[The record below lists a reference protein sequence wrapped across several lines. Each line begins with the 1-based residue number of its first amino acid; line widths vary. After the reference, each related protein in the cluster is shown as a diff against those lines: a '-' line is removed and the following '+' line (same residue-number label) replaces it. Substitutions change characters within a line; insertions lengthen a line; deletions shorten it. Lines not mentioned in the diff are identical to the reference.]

1 MILVFHNIS
10 FYFLLGLILGRRN
23 VFLNFL
29 SNKLNVFR
37 AVDFCW
43 IRLFLDAWVG
53 SKELRSERNW
63 GRLLL
68 MNPLRVFFLSAVLA
82 GFAVV
87 GCVGDAL
94 FRLEVDA
101 KGGLSVYRE
110 GGQFPLLYG
119 ESEARRSVWWIP
131 FFPPEDRRTRFLNC
145 DAAVSVEFSDWN
157 GRGSLGKD
165 AGADLWR
172 LVALTAIQAEG
183 KAVSWR
189 TVYDLLD
196 ERGGAV
202 LRETQTWSLQEGEGA
217 SILLDLEWM
226 GEARSEVVFG
236 GEGFGGLVVRTPD
249 KKGVVREVFNAAR
262 QRNGRADGQRAMWAS
277 LGIGWTG
284 FEKRFHLSVFDH
296 PDNPGFP
303 QHWRVG
309 KDLDFGTVRS
319 PGKQWRLAAGE
330 AILVK
335 HRLRIHEGVRNDVAI
350 TEAWSD
356 FSGLGGTWALWGV
369 AQREGREAEFL
380 TPERAVEV
388 MTIAEGFQVNVYAAE
403 PMITQPMAFCWD
415 DRGRMWVAENR
426 DYESRGR
433 GFANSGDSRIL
444 ILEDTDRDG
453 RADKRTVF
461 SEGIPFPAAIAV
473 GFGGLWLGA
482 PPHLLFL
489 PDRDRDD
496 RADEEAVEIRLT
508 GWGIRDRHETLNS
521 LHWGPDGWL
530 YGCQGF
536 ATPSTVGKPA
546 GRGRL
551 YRHRDSFPEEI
562 ELADAGVEIN
572 GGVWR
577 YHPTKDRFEV
587 VAHGFSNPWGIDY
600 DAKGQLFISACVIP
614 HLWHV
619 IPGGVYHRQGGRHF
633 NPYVYGDIRTIA
645 DHRHRSAHGGARVYL
660 SDAFPEKYRG
670 QIFMANIHEHAVL
683 ADVLEPSGSGFIA
696 RHGEDFLLANNAQW
710 IGFSLEIGPE
720 GGLYVLDWHDA
731 DICGK
736 DVLNKDTG
744 RIFRITHQSSQAE
757 EWDGR
762 YGDLASL
769 SDAELAALQT
779 SRSAWHA
786 RRARVLLQHRAHKQE
801 LDPAAHRQLWN
812 IFSHHEN
819 SDCQLRA
826 LWGLHVTQGLEA
838 SQLLPILDHSD
849 DYIRAWAVQLLC
861 EDRNPPPA
869 ALLKFA
875 SMASSETSPVVR
887 LYLAAALQ
895 RLPHVDRWPIARA
908 LAQHAEDNDD
918 HNLPK
923 MIWFGLEPL
932 VAESP
937 KRSLDLAAESRLN
950 WVQQCVARRL
960 ADAEAWDALA
970 EGIAGASPQAQA
982 GLLQGFLRGLEGR
995 AEVRPSDRWPSL
1007 YAELQQSRDARIRSL
1022 STEIAQ
1028 LFGDA
1033 AATKSMLSELT
1044 NPAAPAENRQRALRG
1059 LAGRKR
1065 PELRRHLA
1073 DLLDAPGLRTDAIRA
1088 MLVFDDDRL
1097 TRTLLNRYSDFNSDE
1112 KLAAL
1117 QTLSARPRSGRA
1129 LTNALRQGDIP
1140 KRDVPAYIARQLR
1153 RVVGNGFVE
1162 VWGPIEQLPA
1172 EKQAAYA
1179 KYRSLLSDEALQHAD
1194 ASRGRVVFNQ
1204 ACGVCHKLYEG
1215 GNDIGPDITGADRGN
1230 PDYLLGNVLDPSG
1243 EIQDAY
1249 KLVMVTTRDGRSY
1262 AGNVAN
1268 ENDRQLTLRTIGQ
1281 DVVLDQSEIQSREV
1295 APVSMMPEGLLEQLS
1310 DQEVL
1315 DLFTYLRTTRQVPLP

>member
-1 MILVFHNIS
+1 MFFSIL
-10 FYFLLGLILGRRN
+10 
-23 VFLNFL
+23 
-29 SNKLNVFR
+29 
-37 AVDFCW
+37 
-43 IRLFLDAWVG
+43 LDARAG
-53 SKELRSERNW
+53 AKRLRSERNCSSV
-63 GRLLL
+63 LP
-68 MNPLRVFFLSAVLA
+68 MNPLRVFFLWCAGLA
-82 GFAVV
+82 GLAVAE
-87 GCVGDAL
+87 CVGDAF
-94 FRLEVDA
+94 FRLEIDEE
-101 KGGLSVYRE
+101 GGLSVHRE
-110 GGQFPLLYG
+110 GRQFPVLFR
-119 ESEARRSVWWIP
+119 EPKAHRPVWRIP
-131 FFPPEDRRTRFLNC
+131 FFPPEDRRTRFLNV
-145 DAAVSVEFSDWN
+145 DAAVSVEFSELN
-157 GRGSLGKD
+157 GSGFADKNAS
-165 AGADLWR
+165 ADLWR
-172 LVALTAIQAEG
+172 LTALTAIQTEG
-183 KAVSWR
+183 KMVSWR
-189 TVYDLLD
+189 TVYDFLD
-196 ERGGAV
+196 EQGGVV
-202 LRETQTWSLQEGEGA
+202 LQETQTWSLQEGEGA
-217 SILLDLEWM
+217 WTLLDLEWM

-236 GEGFGGLVVRTPD
+236 GEGFGGLVVRAPD
-249 KKGVVREVFNAAR
+249 KKGVAREVFNAAR
-262 QRNGRADGQRAMWAS
+262 QRNEQADGQRAMWTS

-284 FEKRFHLSVFDH
+284 LERRFHLSVFDH

-303 QHWRVG
+303 QHWRVEE
-309 KDLDFGTVRS
+309 DLGFGPVRS
-319 PGKQWRLAAGE
+319 PGKKRRLEAGE
-330 AILVK
+330 ALLVK
-335 HRLRIHEGVRNDVAI
+335 HRLRIHEGDRDDVAI

-356 FSGLGGTWALWGV
+356 FSGLGGTWALWNV

-380 TPERAVEV
+380 TPQRAVEA
-388 MTIAEGFQVNVYAAE
+388 MTITEGFQVNVYAAE
-403 PMITQPMAFCWD
+403 PMIAQPMAFCWD

-453 RADKRTVF
+453 RADKQTVF

-536 ATPSTVGKPA
+536 ATPSTVGKPT
-546 GRGRL
+546 GHSRL

-562 ELADAGVEIN
+562 ELADEGVEIN

-577 YHPTKDRFEV
+577 YHPMKYRFEV
-587 VAHGFSNPWGIDY
+587 VSHGFSNPWGIDY

-645 DHRHRSAHGGARVYL
+645 DHRHRSAHGGARIYL
-660 SDAFPEKYRG
+660 SDAFPERYRG

-683 ADVLEPSGSGFIA
+683 SDVLEPSGSGFIA

-710 IGFSLEIGPE
+710 IGFSMEIGPE

-744 RIFRITHQSSQAE
+744 RIFRITPQTSQAE

-762 YGDLASL
+762 YGDLDSL
-769 SDAELAALQT
+769 SDEELAALQT

-786 RRARVLLQHRAHKQE
+786 RRARVLLQHRAHKRE
-801 LDPAAHRQLWN
+801 LDPASQRRLWD

-826 LWGLHVTQGLEA
+826 LWGLHLTQGLEA
-838 SQLLPILDHSD
+838 SQLLSILDHSD

-875 SMASSETSPVVR
+875 GMAVSEDSPVVR

-895 RLPHVDRWPIARA
+895 RLPHKARWPIARA

-937 KRSLDLAAESRLN
+937 KRALDLAAESRLS

-960 ADAEAWDALA
+960 ADAEAWGDLA
-970 EGIAGASPQAQA
+970 DGIAGAPIQAQA

-995 AEVRPSDRWPSL
+995 AEVRAPDRWPSL
-1007 YAELQQSRDARIRSL
+1007 YDKLKQSRNARIRSL
-1022 STEIAQ
+1022 ATEIAQ

-1033 AATKSMLSELT
+1033 AAAKSMLAALT
-1044 NPAAPAENRQRALRG
+1044 NPAAPFEKRQRALRG

-1073 DLLDAPGLRTDAIRA
+1073 ELLDAPGLRTDAIRA

-1129 LTNALRQGDIP
+1129 LTDALRQGDIP
-1140 KRDVPAYIARQLR
+1140 KRDLPAYIARQLR

-1179 KYRSLLSDEALQHAD
+1179 KYRRLLSDEALQRAD
-1194 ASRGRVVFNQ
+1194 ESRGRAIFNQ

-1230 PDYLLGNVLDPSG
+1230 ADYLLGNVLDPSG

-1310 DQEVL
+1310 DREVL
-1315 DLFTYLRTTRQVPLP
+1315 DLFAYLRTTRQVPLP

>member
-1 MILVFHNIS
+1 MFFSIFSLENYVF
-10 FYFLLGLILGRRN
+10 FGDVGWAKGLRLGRDR
-23 VFLNFL
+23 
-29 SNKLNVFR
+29 
-37 AVDFCW
+37 
-43 IRLFLDAWVG
+43 G
-53 SKELRSERNW
+53 SVLP
-63 GRLLL
+63 
-68 MNPLRVFFLSAVLA
+68 MNSLRVFFLWCVGLA
-82 GFAVV
+82 GLAVA
-87 GCVGDAL
+87 GCVGEAW
-94 FRLEVDA
+94 FRLEIDSG
-101 KGGLSVYRE
+101 GGLSAYRDGREFPVLYRE
-110 GGQFPLLYG
+110 TK
-119 ESEARRSVWWIP
+119 ARRPVWRIP
-131 FFPPEDRRTRFLNC
+131 FFPTEDQRTRFLNGN
-145 DAAVSVEFSDWN
+145 AVVSVDFSDWN
-157 GRGSLGKD
+157 GIGSLADG
-165 AGADLWR
+165 AGVDLWR

-183 KAVSWR
+183 ESVSWR

-196 ERGGAV
+196 DRGGEV
-202 LRETQTWSLQEGEGA
+202 LRETQTWSLQEGDGA

-236 GEGFGGLVVRTPD
+236 GEGFGGLVVRTAD
-249 KKGVVREVFNAAR
+249 QDGLVREVFNAAR
-262 QRNGRADGQRAMWAS
+262 QRDGRANGQRAMWAS
-277 LGIGWTG
+277 LGIRWTG
-284 FEKRFHLSVFDH
+284 LERRFHLSVFDH

-309 KDLDFGTVRS
+309 EDLSFGPVRALG
-319 PGKQWRLAAGE
+319 GKWRMAAGE
-330 AILVK
+330 ALLLK
-335 HRLRIHEGVRNDVAI
+335 HRLRIHEGDLDDVAV

-356 FSGLGGTWALWGV
+356 FSGLGGTWALWSV

-380 TPERAVEV
+380 TPERAVEA

-403 PMITQPMAFCWD
+403 PMIAQPMAFCWD

-433 GFANSGDSRIL
+433 GFSNSGDSRIL

-461 SEGIPFPAAIAV
+461 SEGIPFPSAIAV

-536 ATPSTVGKPA
+536 ATPSTVGKPT
-546 GRGRL
+546 GHSRL

-562 ELADAGVEIN
+562 ELADEGVEIN

-645 DHRHRSAHGGARVYL
+645 DHRHRSAHGGARIYL

-683 ADVLEPSGSGFIA
+683 SDVLEPSGSGFVA

-710 IGFSLEIGPE
+710 IGFSMEIGPE

-744 RIFRITHQSSQAE
+744 RIFRITPQTSQAE

-762 YGDLASL
+762 YGDLDSL
-769 SDAELAALQT
+769 SDEKLAALQT

-786 RRARVLLQHRAHKQE
+786 RRARVLLQHRAHKRE
-801 LDPAAHRQLWN
+801 LDPAAHRRLWD

-826 LWGLHVTQGLEA
+826 LWGLHVTQSLEA
-838 SQLLPILDHSD
+838 SQLLSILDHSD

-875 SMASSETSPVVR
+875 GMAVSETSPVVR

-895 RLPHVDRWPIARA
+895 RLPRKARWPIARA
-908 LAQHAEDNDD
+908 LARHAEDNDD

-937 KRSLDLAAESRLN
+937 KRALNLAAESRMS
-950 WVQQCVARRL
+950 WVQQCAARRL

-970 EGIAGASPQAQA
+970 DGIANAPLQAQA

-995 AEVRPSDRWPSL
+995 AEVRAPDRWPSL
-1007 YAELQQSRDARIRSL
+1007 YAQLKQSQNARIRRL
-1022 STEIAQ
+1022 ATEIAQ

-1033 AATKSMLSELT
+1033 AAAKSMLAELT
-1044 NPAAPAENRQRALRG
+1044 NPAAPPEERQRALRG

-1065 PELRRHLA
+1065 PELRQHLA
-1073 DLLDAPGLRTDAIRA
+1073 ALLDAPELRTDAIRA

-1097 TRTLLNRYSDFNSDE
+1097 TRTLLNRYSDFNDDE

-1129 LTNALRQGDIP
+1129 LTNALRQGDVP

-1153 RVVGNGFVE
+1153 RVVGNSFVE

-1179 KYRSLLSDEALQHAD
+1179 KYRSLLSDEALQRAD
-1194 ASRGRVVFNQ
+1194 ASRGRAVFNQ

-1230 PDYLLGNVLDPSG
+1230 ADYLLGNVLDPSG

-1295 APVSMMPEGLLEQLS
+1295 APISMMPEGLLEQLS

-1315 DLFTYLRTTRQVPLP
+1315 DLFAYLRTTRQVPLP